1 MRLLACV
8 AVVLTGLACE
18 SRHVDVTIKNA
29 TSELIYEAHIESGD
43 FESMAGDM
51 NPGVS
56 KTHKGITRELPM
68 HVNVHW
74 RNSAGTT
81 FSRRVAVPDLG
92 YGKLV
97 FEIHADSTVRVI
109 ALAPGGERI

>member
-1 MRLLACV
+1 MRFLACL

-18 SRHVDVTIKNA
+18 ARRVDVTIKNA
-29 TSELIYEAHIESGD
+29 TPELIYEAHIESGD

-56 KTHKGITRELPM
+56 KTHKGITRELPK

-74 RNSAGTT
+74 RNSAGRR

-97 FEIHADSTVRVI
+97 FEIRADSTVKVSV
-109 ALAPGGERI
+109 LAPGDNPI